1 MSTTTWI
8 ALRYLRASRRRFAG
22 LITWVS
28 LVGLTLGVLVLTAV
42 VSVMNGFDTELKER
56 LLGAVPHLLVQAA
69 GREDVHLSRLLG
81 QGADRPYDF
90 FMGSGMVTANGAVNP
105 VQVYGIHPE
114 DAGRLRL
121 IAERMTFGQ
130 ATDLRD
136 TPAGML
142 LGGPLARHLGLL
154 PGDRTA
160 LILSEPVGGGV
171 RPRLVGLR
179 AVGTFELGAE
189 LDYSLV
195 VVPLAALGSAPERLG
210 RFGVRVDL
218 DDPMRAPLLAAAL
231 RDQNEDWHVTTW
243 ADHYGELFQAVQMEK
258 VMMFIALLMVVAVA
272 AFNIV
277 SGQMMVVNDKTSAI
291 AILRTMGAPTST
303 ITRVFLLQGVIISSL
318 GIGVGLLLG
327 VLAARYI
334 SAIFAAAERMFG
346 LQFLTGTY
354 FVELPSVVK
363 VPDLFVIGA
372 ISWGLCLLSAWIPAR
387 RAALINPLEGLHR
400 G

>member
-22 LITWVS
+22 LITCVS
-28 LVGLTLGVLVLTAV
+28 LVGLTLCVLVLTAV
-42 VSVMNGFDTELKER
+42 VSVMNGFDTELKDR
-56 LLGAVPHLLVQAA
+56 LLGAVPHLLVQAV

-81 QGADRPYDF
+81 EGADRPYDF

-121 IAERMTFGQ
+121 IAECMTFGQ
-130 ATDLRD
+130 VTDLRD

-195 VVPLAALGSAPERLG
+195 VVPLAALGSAP
-210 RFGVRVDL
+210 
-218 DDPMRAPLLAAAL
+218 
-231 RDQNEDWHVTTW
+231 
-243 ADHYGELFQAVQMEK
+243 
-258 VMMFIALLMVVAVA
+258 
-272 AFNIV
+272 
-277 SGQMMVVNDKTSAI
+277 
-291 AILRTMGAPTST
+291 
-303 ITRVFLLQGVIISSL
+303 
-318 GIGVGLLLG
+318 
-327 VLAARYI
+327 
-334 SAIFAAAERMFG
+334 
-346 LQFLTGTY
+346 
-354 FVELPSVVK
+354 
-363 VPDLFVIGA
+363 
-372 ISWGLCLLSAWIPAR
+372 
-387 RAALINPLEGLHR
+387 
-400 G
+400 